1 MENSSVLAALLAA
14 PVYAQPP
21 SGLAPVSSFDRITD
35 KEKRAVALFQEAG
48 RVIMHPR
55 CLNCHPRD
63 DTPRQGELMRVHE
76 PPVTRGGGGMGASG
90 MRCFT
95 CHGTANFERVPGNP
109 TWFLAPKEMV
119 WIGKSLGQICEQI
132 KDRNRNGDKSLAQI
146 VEHMT
151 NDELVGWGWRPGLGR
166 TAVPGTQKEFGAL
179 IQAWADNGA
188 HCPKS

>member
-1 MENSSVLAALLAA
+1 HRSGGRERMAHSHRAECAPPSVRAEPCAMKRLFLAALLAA

-63 DTPRQGELMRVHE
+63 DTPRQAELMRVHE

-109 TWFLAPKEMV
+109 TWFLAPKEMA

-132 KDRNRNGDKSLAQI
+132 KDRNR
-146 VEHMT
+146 
-151 NDELVGWGWRPGLGR
+151 
-166 TAVPGTQKEFGAL
+166 
-179 IQAWADNGA
+179 
-188 HCPKS
+188 

>member
-1 MENSSVLAALLAA
+1 MKRLFLAALLAA

-109 TWFLAPKEMV
+109 TWFLAPKEMA

>member
-1 MENSSVLAALLAA
+1 MKRLFLAALFAA

-109 TWFLAPKEMV
+109 TWFLAPKEMA